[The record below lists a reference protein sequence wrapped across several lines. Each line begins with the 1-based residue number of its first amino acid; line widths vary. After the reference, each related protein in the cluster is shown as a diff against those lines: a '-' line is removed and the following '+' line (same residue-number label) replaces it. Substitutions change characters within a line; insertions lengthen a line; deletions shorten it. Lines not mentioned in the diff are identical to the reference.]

1 MVIHCNVK
9 FSLEFLCLCLEIFR
23 FQWTQNS
30 RQYVYII
37 FFRSY
42 SKSVRQWP
50 RRTTELS
57 RFQSFH
63 VPKARNPRKSKG
75 EHKFRI
81 PRDKSLRLT
90 HRVLS
95 PYIDFFILS
104 SQKSRSFRW
113 SIDQISRLVS
123 SPTDTL
129 KFTVHY
135 PILCRSDPRFVFTS
149 KLIVII

>member
-1 MVIHCNVK
+1 MSTLS
-9 FSLEFLCLCLEIFR
+9 SLEV
-23 FQWTQNS
+23 T
-30 RQYVYII
+30 
-37 FFRSY
+37 
-42 SKSVRQWP
+42 
-50 RRTTELS
+50 
-57 RFQSFH
+57 
-63 VPKARNPRKSKG
+63 RNPFDSNQEERLNCPGFSPSMFRKQETPASQKVSINL
-75 EHKFRI
+75 EFRGI
-81 PRDKSLRLT
+81 NHLRLT